1 MILRYTLKNEKK
13 ICKTK
18 KTQLQ
23 ERTFLCYYHTYLNK
37 KIVLEFFS
45 DFQKHEAV
53 QN

>member
-1 MILRYTLKNEKK
+1 MKK
-13 ICKTK
+13 KYAKLK
-18 KTQLQ
+18 KTHLQ